1 MTDERHGTQGES
13 VPLNWSCGFTGLQLA
28 PSSVLTFGYRRH
40 AQSRG
45 PCRIG

>member
-1 MTDERHGTQGES
+1 MTDESHGTQGES
-13 VPLNWSCGFTGLQLA
+13 VHLNWSCGLTDLQLA
-28 PSSVLTFGYRRH
+28 RSRVLTFGYRRH